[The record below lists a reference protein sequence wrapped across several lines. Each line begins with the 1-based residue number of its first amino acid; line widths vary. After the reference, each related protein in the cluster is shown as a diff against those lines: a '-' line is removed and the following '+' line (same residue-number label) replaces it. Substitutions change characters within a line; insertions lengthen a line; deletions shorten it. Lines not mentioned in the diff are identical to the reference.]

1 MRTPLRSAGIALVSA
16 LFLLIVM
23 GVLAA
28 VMVTLSNVEHDT
40 GNKSLLTAKVYY
52 GAKAGLDWG
61 IQRANAA
68 GSCVASTGPFALTQA
83 ALAGI
88 NVTVTCEM
96 SGPHGLGNFV
106 YYLTSIATIGTV
118 GNPDYAERRMEA
130 TVSNIP

>member
-1 MRTPLRSAGIALVSA
+1 MRTPVYSAGIALVNA

-28 VMVTLSNVEHDT
+28 VMVTLSSVEHDT
-40 GNKSLLTAKVYY
+40 GNKSLLSTKVYY

-68 GSCVASTGPFALTQA
+68 GSCAASTGPFALTQA
-83 ALAGI
+83 ALAGV
-88 NVTVTCEM
+88 NVTVTCA
-96 SGPHGLGNFV
+96 SSAHGAGNNV

-118 GNPDYAERRMEA
+118 GNPDYAERRIEA